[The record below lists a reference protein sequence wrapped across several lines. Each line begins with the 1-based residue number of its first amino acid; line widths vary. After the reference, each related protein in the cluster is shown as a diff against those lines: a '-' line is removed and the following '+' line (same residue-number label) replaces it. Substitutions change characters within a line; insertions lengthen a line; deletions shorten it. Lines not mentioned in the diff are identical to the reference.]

1 MKIDRNIFS
10 LGWVSLFTDLSSEM
24 IFPILPAFLSD
35 VLGISKFLIGLIEG
49 VAESTASL
57 LKVFSGYL
65 SDRIRKRKPIVLF
78 GYGLSA
84 VTKPLLAFVPGWRE
98 VLLLRFLDRVGKGI
112 RTSPRDAMIADYSTT
127 RIRGRAFGFHRTM
140 DNLGAVL
147 GTLSSFLLMSYLVSN
162 PYRKVFLLS
171 AIPGVLAVAIL
182 LLFVEE
188 KGPSDPSGQREGR
201 GLSLEGLDRRYIF
214 FLLAAA
220 IFTLS
225 NFSYAFF
232 LLRAEDMG
240 VEVRYLPLVYLLFNI
255 TYLLFSYPSGVLS
268 DRIGRRWVIALGYL
282 TYTATSLGFAM
293 VTRPGMAWFLFIL
306 YGLYHALVEGVSRA
320 FVADL
325 VPSERRA
332 TALGAYHTTVGIM
345 ALPAGLFAGG
355 IWDLFGPEATFFA
368 GAFLS
373 ALAFLVLILKVR

>member
-1 MKIDRNIFS
+1 MRIDRNIFA

-24 IFPILPAFLSD
+24 IFPILPTFLSE

-65 SDRIRKRKPIVLF
+65 SDRIRKRKPVVLF

-84 VTKPLLAFVPGWRE
+84 VTKPLLALVSTWPGA
-98 VLLLRFLDRVGKGI
+98 LLLRFLDRVGKGI
-112 RTSPRDAMIADYSTT
+112 RTSPRDAMIADYSAT
-127 RIRGRAFGFHRTM
+127 RIRGRAFGLHRTM

-147 GTLSSFLLMSYLVSN
+147 GTLSSFLLMSYFVSN

-171 AIPGVLAVAIL
+171 AIPGLLAFTIL
-182 LLFVEE
+182 LFFVRE
-188 KGPSDPSGQREGR
+188 KRPSDPPQHREGR
-201 GLSLEGLDRRYIF
+201 IWSLEGLDRRF
-214 FLLAAA
+214 TAFLLAAS
-220 IFTLS
+220 IFTFS

-232 LLRAEDMG
+232 LLRAEDVG
-240 VEVRYLPLVYLLFNI
+240 VEARFLPLVYLLYNMA
-255 TYLLFSYPSGVLS
+255 YLLSSYPAGLLS
-268 DRIGRRWVIALGYL
+268 DRIGRKGVIAGGYL
-282 TYTATSLGFAM
+282 TYAVASLGFSTATAPWM
-293 VTRPGMAWFLFIL
+293 VWPLFAL

-332 TALGAYHTTVGIM
+332 TAMGLYHTTVGIV

-355 IWDLFGPEATFFA
+355 IWDLFGPQATFLM
-368 GAFLS
+368 GALLS
-373 ALAFLVLILKVR
+373 ALAFLVLILKVG